1 MGKSP
6 FKSKLARLR
15 RDGAAMAAASGRERA
30 PRAPAAAPA
39 APDQVKPAEVA
50 PESAG
55 TESTPIIS
63 AAPKPAAK
71 ALPAWVGTRLAR
83 RRGMANGASPSVA
96 SQAVPL
102 TPELQRIA
110 DSWET
115 TVGDPSE
122 LTVVERAEGTFA
134 VREKRIHLGPS
145 GPDNGVFQHGAW
157 RLDEIDGADPAA
169 IARLAR
175 DEALADIDLRG
186 AIYLDTETSG
196 LSGGAGVYVYM
207 VGLGWFEDDTY
218 VSWQSFLR
226 HPGEER
232 AMLAEVAD
240 RIRTRDSMVSFFG
253 KSFDRHRLQDKMQIA
268 GVDPPFEGRP
278 HLDLYHPFKRLT
290 HGAFPNG
297 KLQTMEREL
306 LGFHRAKDL
315 PGSLAPAA
323 WFDYLAE
330 RPHRLEGVFL
340 HNHEDVLSLV
350 VLAAFLGRATVE
362 ERISGEVLAGP
373 RCRRAAAL
381 AETAP
386 DHTERLRWAEEALA
400 RDAQGADRRRMQL
413 LAAELRRRAG
423 SLDEARAAYRLALEE
438 CSDDRTAVDLF
449 AGASMLLEHGLGDMP
464 NALAM
469 AERAQKLGLQKGL
482 PKGLQAALVK
492 RVTRLTTKTNPSGQP
507 EV

>member
-1 MGKSP
+1 MT
-6 FKSKLARLR
+6 A
-15 RDGAAMAAASGRERA
+15 
-30 PRAPAAAPA
+30 
-39 APDQVKPAEVA
+39 
-50 PESAG
+50 
-55 TESTPIIS
+55 
-63 AAPKPAAK
+63 
-71 ALPAWVGTRLAR
+71 
-83 RRGMANGASPSVA
+83 
-96 SQAVPL
+96 
-102 TPELQRIA
+102 ELQRIA

-122 LTVVERAEGTFA
+122 LTVMERAEGSFA
-134 VREKRIHLGPS
+134 VREKRICLGRAGS
-145 GPDNGVFQHGAW
+145 EEAIFQHGDW

-175 DEALADIDLRG
+175 DEALASIDLRR

-232 AMLAEVAD
+232 AMLAEVAE
-240 RIRTRDSMVSFFG
+240 RIRAKDSLVSFFG

-290 HGAFPNG
+290 SGMLQNG

-350 VLAAFLGRATVE
+350 VLAAFLGRATAE
-362 ERISGEVLAGP
+362 QRISGEQLAGP

-386 DHTERLRWAEEALA
+386 DSSERLAWAEEALA
-400 RDAQGADRRRMQL
+400 RGAQGADRRRMQL
-413 LAAELRRRAG
+413 LAADLHRRAG
-423 SLDEARAAYRLALEE
+423 NLDQARSSYRLALDE
-438 CSDDRTAVDLF
+438 CSDDRIAVDLF
-449 AGASMLLEHGLGDMP
+449 TGASMLLEHGLKDTP
-464 NALAM
+464 NALLM
-469 AERAQKLGLQKGL
+469 AERAQKIGRLNAL
-482 PKGLQAALVK
+482 PKGLQTALHQ
-492 RVTRLTTKTNPSGQP
+492 RVERLTPGAS
-507 EV
+507 E